1 MINGFNIN
9 YHGKIMVIIN
19 YKNNSRSDNKI
30 SLPGYQMATLTTLLI
45 LQLWS
50 NNSTKA

>member
-9 YHGKIMVIIN
+9 YHGQIMVIIN

-30 SLPGYQMATLTTLLI
+30 SLPGYQNVYAHNTVNIAAMV
-45 LQLWS
+45 
-50 NNSTKA
+50 K